1 MDGVLDRR
9 PVLGRSGRVYW
20 TSASQWR
27 LRHELH
33 PSASMALCSMHDER
47 VAQPDVAGVTRGRDL
62 GQMVAL
68 SREGTGC
75 AEEFNRAV
83 IAKYQSRGG

>member
-1 MDGVLDRR
+1 
-9 PVLGRSGRVYW
+9 
-20 TSASQWR
+20 
-27 LRHELH
+27 
-33 PSASMALCSMHDER
+33 MALCGMHDER

-83 IAKYQSRGG
+83 IAKYQSRGGQVTAQPHPRRRIVGSDVWVSSSELAPSGGMNSGSGG